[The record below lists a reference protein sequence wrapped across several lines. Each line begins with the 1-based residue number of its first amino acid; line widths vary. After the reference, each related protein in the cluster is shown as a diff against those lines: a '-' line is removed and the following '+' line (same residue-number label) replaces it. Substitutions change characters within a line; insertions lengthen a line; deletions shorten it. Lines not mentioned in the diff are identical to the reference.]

1 MSKFWPLLLSLC
13 SALALTV
20 TLTAHAQPA
29 AGNAPLRFD
38 ILAFNVAGNTVL
50 GSDEIEQAVYPF
62 LGESKTLADAEAAR
76 AALERAYAARG
87 FLSVAVVLPPQ
98 AAVEGELTLQVVEAP
113 VAQRRISGARFN
125 LPGSLAEATPSIAP
139 GQVPDFN
146 ELQAELTRLQARADL
161 RVTPLVQAG
170 AEPGQLDVEL
180 KVQDALALHG
190 SAELNSKQAFNTP
203 RGRLEAG
210 VRYDNLFQSQHTL
223 GLNLIVP
230 PTQHQASTTW
240 VLSYG
245 LPVGEDRVSF
255 SGVRSNSSTPTSVG
269 GATITRGESLGAR
282 WRRPLAGGEPGFSHG
297 ATLGLDW
304 KVNTDASQNVA
315 GFSTQNPT
323 LRYPVYSLAYDL
335 YDGRSE
341 GASTVFDASVAFGTG
356 AFGARN
362 VDCNGRVLDQ
372 FECKRAGASPN
383 FQLLR
388 LNVQRRMPVFG
399 RWELSLRGQLQLA
412 ADPLASGEQMGAGG
426 VDSVRGYYEYEQVG
440 DQGLLLRAEL
450 ASPPF
455 ATLGPVRLQGLL
467 FGDRARLRVNQAL
480 AAEQS
485 DISLGSV
492 GFSLRGQS
500 ADGLLLRLDLALPL
514 MATLKADSTGALLPA
529 SGRDSRNRRRVD
541 FSARYAF

>member
-1 MSKFWPLLLSLC
+1 MPKPWLILFLLV
-13 SALALTV
+13 SALALPTR
-20 TLTAHAQPA
+20 AQPA
-29 AGNAPLRFD
+29 AGAAALRFD
-38 ILAFNVAGNTVL
+38 ILAYNVAGNTVL
-50 GSDEIEQAVYPF
+50 GSAEIEQAVYPF
-62 LGESKTLADAEAAR
+62 LGENKTLADAEGAR

-98 AAVEGELTLQVVEAP
+98 AAVAGELSLQVVEAP
-113 VAQRRISGARFN
+113 VAERRISGARFN
-125 LPGSLAEATPSIAP
+125 LPSSIADATPSIAP

-146 ELQAELTRLQARADL
+146 ELQAELGKLQARADL

-180 KVQDALALHG
+180 KVQDAPALHG
-190 SAELNSKQAFNTP
+190 SAELNSKQTYNTP
-203 RGRLEAG
+203 RGRLEAAL
-210 VRYDNLFQSQHTL
+210 RYDNLFQSQHSL

-230 PTQHQASTTW
+230 PTQHQASNTW

-245 LPVGEDRVSF
+245 LPVGDDRVSI
-255 SGVRSNSSTPTSVG
+255 SGVRSNSNTPTSLG
-269 GATITRGESLGAR
+269 GATVTRGESLGAR
-282 WRRPLAGGEPGFSHG
+282 WRRLLPGGEPGFSHG

-341 GASTVFDASVAFGTG
+341 GSSTSFDATLAFGTG

-372 FECKRAGASPN
+372 FECKRSGANPN
-383 FQLLR
+383 FQVLR
-388 LNVQRRMPVFG
+388 LNLQRRMAVFG

-412 ADPLASGEQMGAGG
+412 ADPLASGEQMGVGG
-426 VDSVRGYYEYEQVG
+426 MDSVRGYYEYEQVG

-455 ATLGPVRLQGLL
+455 VTLGPLRLQALV

-485 DISLGSV
+485 DIALGSV
-492 GFSLRGQS
+492 GFSLRGQT
-500 ADGLLLRLDLALPL
+500 ALGLQMRLDLALPL
-514 MATLKADSTGALLPA
+514 IDTLKADSTGTLLPA
-529 SGRDSRNRRRVD
+529 SGRDSRNSRRVD